1 MAGTWPE
8 IEAMELPEFPQ
19 CVQTG
24 LQLTQLLAMPF
35 VTAPLAYVAEEPRI
49 NNFWS

>member
-19 CVQTG
+19 RVQTG
-24 LQLTQLLAMPF
+24 LQLTRRLAMP
-35 VTAPLAYVAEEPRI
+35 L
-49 NNFWS
+49 